1 MLVFRILHRHI
12 NSITEGREISEPRME
27 GLEEGRRRQGGKG
40 DAGVGGEREMGDR
53 RSLIYSHGKG
63 KTFAEMISGYFDTYH
78 IPGDHRAEPGKKN
91 ADASLHRDLLVL
103 RFFTRVDPTLL
114 QNPLILVAL
123 GCKQVIQGAKLI
135 TATYN
140 SR

>member
-40 DAGVGGEREMGDR
+40 DAGVGGERETGDR

-63 KTFAEMISGYFDTYH
+63 KTFAEIISGYFDTYH
-78 IPGDHRAEPGKKN
+78 IPGDHRAEPGEKN
-91 ADASLHRDLLVL
+91 ADASLHRDLLSLFPFSV
-103 RFFTRVDPTLL
+103 RVAVPARC
-114 QNPLILVAL
+114 PEYAVHLVFRSGKAAA
-123 GCKQVIQGAKLI
+123 Q
-135 TATYN
+135 
-140 SR
+140 